1 MSEPKNTEL
10 DDPEGRESLE
20 EEAEASLKPNPELE
34 DAMREA
40 MEAVEARQEERKSE
54 EDPPGG
60 GSDTAALQDH
70 LLRLQADF
78 ENFRKR
84 TIREKEEAWNYGH
97 QNLVK
102 DLLPTVDNL
111 DRAIEHAR
119 GNQAGD
125 LEALL
130 QGVELVQRELKGVLD
145 QYGLVEINPEGEAF
159 DPAVHEAMA
168 QQPDGSVAPNTVI
181 QVFQKGYRLRDR
193 LLRAARVV
201 VSSAPNEEEGG
212 G

>member
-1 MSEPKNTEL
+1 MSTPKNT
-10 DDPEGRESLE
+10 DPHGPEGRESLE
-20 EEAEASLKPNPELE
+20 EEASLKPNPELE

-54 EDPPGG
+54 EHDPESGAEV
-60 GSDTAALQDH
+60 AALRDH
-70 LLRLQADF
+70 LMRLQADF
-78 ENFRKR
+78 ENFRRRSLK
-84 TIREKEEAWNYGH
+84 EKEEAWNYGH
-97 QNLVK
+97 QNIVK

-130 QGVELVQRELKGVLD
+130 RGVELVQRELLGVLD
-145 QYGLVEINPEGEAF
+145 QYGLAEINPAGEVF
-159 DPAVHEAMA
+159 DPVVHEAMA

-201 VSSAPNEEEGG
+201 VSAAPKAEEEGG
-212 G
+212 E